1 MNAKSFESY
10 GIQDKCTLHLR
21 SRWGTVESLLT
32 SLKDAYDNE
41 QMKGIHGAMRSR
53 SEIRGTTLNRKEVGV
68 MYDALLKA
76 QGSRMPS
83 AVYEGGVRQEVN
95 GEALGT
101 TALVRAC
108 TEGDALGVAAVYEL
122 GNADLDC
129 PTKDGVTPLYAAS
142 MNSHVKIVDYL
153 LQNGVELKPMLEKA
167 AKENQLLRILPALLQ
182 HRHRSPR
189 NSANLLGTAFKI
201 ALETNG
207 VDVVQLLLERG
218 ANECTVW
225 TTIWTRQKERKTIT
239 GASPLSWAISK
250 DSVDCVK
257 LLINHGARLNG
268 QWVAPTCFAAFW
280 NSHAMAA
287 PG

>member
-1 MNAKSFESY
+1 MDAKSFESY
-10 GIQDKCTLHLR
+10 DI
-21 SRWGTVESLLT
+21 RWSTVESLLT

-53 SEIRGTTLNRKEVGV
+53 SEIRGTTLDRGGVGV

-76 QGSRMPS
+76 QGSRLAS

-189 NSANLLGTAFKI
+189 NSANLLGTAFQI

-218 ANECTVW
+218 ANECTVG
-225 TTIWTRQKERKTIT
+225 TT
-239 GASPLSWAISK
+239 GANPLSWAISK